1 MVYTILKHPNKNNSQ
16 EISINTLSTSEFNSL
31 EQEISVS
38 YIEYMIHNIRVENQ
52 MEKAVND
59 LENHHSD
66 SKVQCD
72 GFWS

>member
-1 MVYTILKHPNKNNSQ
+1 LSNS
-16 EISINTLSTSEFNSL
+16 ECNSL

-38 YIEYMIHNIRVENQ
+38 YIEYMIHNIRVEIQ
-52 MEKAVND
+52 MEQAVND